1 MTAHLEYLAHCPDRE
16 TFIYVMG
23 DLLNPLNQE
32 PLAVLDEDGNWICSE
47 GVRIDE
53 IGPAVK
59 GGVYDGEG
67 NEIEAPTVVPGH
79 HVNLWA
85 VGRLADL
92 LIAGGG
98 WEAIFPLL
106 GNMEEM
112 PPTEDGVPPGWQ
124 GTSGMRIYRPEAIN
138 NRVRRWAL
146 PEAA

>member
-53 IGPAVK
+53 IGVITK
-59 GGVYDGEG
+59 GTEEDP
-67 NEIEAPTVVPGH
+67 IIVPGH

-92 LIAGGG
+92 LTVGGG